1 MIGRLSKD
9 TRVRRF
15 VVRAC
20 RLRFPF
26 HGENHTAHAERER
39 KIRGAVPAK
48 SPATFHITRTRAYT
62 HRLLRQFPCREFF
75 SLSLLDE
82 SQLSL
87 FSLLF
92 PGNKEAIFE
101 KMVFEDDR
109 STSYHYERVYDDSL
123 ITDNFRGKKSRS
135 NYVNPVN
142 QKVSIYKYI
151 HRIITT
157 RNIPFLFFYHCTSEE
172 TGLQIAQSWFKE
184 HRKQKKGGGRKRKR
198 SRRRRRGGVGGAAL
212 GGGNGG

>member
-26 HGENHTAHAERER
+26 HGENHTAHAEKER

-75 SLSLLDE
+75 SSLS
-82 SQLSL
+82 
-87 FSLLF
+87 
-92 PGNKEAIFE
+92 
-101 KMVFEDDR
+101 
-109 STSYHYERVYDDSL
+109 
-123 ITDNFRGKKSRS
+123 
-135 NYVNPVN
+135 
-142 QKVSIYKYI
+142 
-151 HRIITT
+151 
-157 RNIPFLFFYHCTSEE
+157 
-172 TGLQIAQSWFKE
+172 
-184 HRKQKKGGGRKRKR
+184 
-198 SRRRRRGGVGGAAL
+198 SRRVPAFFIFFIISRQ
-212 GGGNGG
+212 